1 MSKMKNEVSTRNPY
15 HISKHKMLE
24 LKHFCL
30 QYPEW
35 KKEYNRMNQLYLSR
49 NSNLD
54 KISTAK
60 TNDYVDTTAEL
71 AMRKTEC
78 EEKMKLIERTA
89 KLTDQ
94 ELSNYIMVSVTE
106 GVSFDTLNARER
118 IPCCR
123 DTFYDRWRKF
133 FWLLSKER

>member
-1 MSKMKNEVSTRNPY
+1 MSKMKNEISKKNPY
-15 HISKHKMLE
+15 FVPKHRMLE

-35 KKEYNRMNQLYLSR
+35 KKEYNRVNQLYLQG

-54 KISTAK
+54 KIYAR
-60 TNDYVDTTAEL
+60 TNKHNDSTAEL
-71 AMRKTEC
+71 AIKKIKYQEMMNLVENAANK
-78 EEKMKLIERTA
+78 A
-89 KLTDQ
+89 DP
-94 ELSNYIMVSVTE
+94 ELSNYILISVTE
-106 GVSFDTLNARER
+106 GISFDALNAKMR